1 MGTWS
6 YTARSSAEGRAMKAE
21 RLTTRFTVRPRP
33 VQLASHES
41 PILISAFTRPSM
53 YGMSW
58 YIIPV

>member
-1 MGTWS
+1 MN
-6 YTARSSAEGRAMKAE
+6 AET
-21 RLTTRFTVRPRP
+21 LTTRFTLRPRP
-33 VQLASHES
+33 VYLPIHES